1 MPRHQHCRLLL
12 PALAATV
19 LLGIAVSAAQQ
30 AQAPP
35 AAPAAPSPAGGR
47 TQTAPPGAPGQPAQ
61 QPLATFRSSTRLI
74 VQNVT
79 VRDKEGKSI
88 EGLTKADFAVIE
100 DNQPQEVAF
109 VEYQQIEGEPGSAP
123 AEPVEPD
130 AAAIAAAAAP
140 AAAPVIDVGIS
151 TPPPGTVKYQDRRLI
166 VLYFD
171 MLSMQP
177 PDETRAFDNA
187 RKFVDTQM
195 AAADVVA
202 VMTFSNGVLR
212 VRQDF
217 TPNRAALRELIQTL
231 QFGDDINGD
240 GAADNPEGTA
250 FGQGDAEFTVF
261 NTDRQLAALQTA
273 VKQLG
278 SLTEKKTL
286 IYFGSGMRLN
296 GSENMAQLSATTNA
310 AIKANVTI
318 NPIDARGLTAAA
330 PLGNANERSSGGT
343 AMFSGA
349 GAGSRAASE
358 EQSKDTFFALAKDTG
373 GKAMFDYN
381 DLSLGIVEAARAA
394 DDYYIV
400 AYYSTHTATDG
411 KVRRVRISLTGG
423 RQAVLTY
430 QQAYYGEKTFAAFT
444 NADKER
450 QLEEAFMLG
459 DPITEM
465 TIAMELNYF
474 QLDRANY
481 YVPVAMKIPGS
492 ELNLARRRGA
502 ARTSMDFIAEVKDE
516 YGITIQ
522 SIRDKI
528 DIKLSDE
535 DAEQLAKRPI
545 QYENGFTLLP
555 AKYVIKVLVRDATTG
570 RMGTYQAPFQVP
582 NLVKETT
589 HVPISSVVL
598 SSQRIALGDELFT
611 VNQKTEAMA
620 TNPLIHDGEKLVP
633 SVTRVFSVSKD
644 LYVYLEAYQRGVTTQ
659 KPMVAF
665 VTFYRGQDKAFET
678 APLPVIYGLD
688 SKSKSVP
695 MRFSVPL
702 TEITPGRYDC
712 QVTVLDPE
720 SQKAA
725 FWRMPVVLVP

>member
-1 MPRHQHCRLLL
+1 MPRTRHRRLLV
-12 PALAATV
+12 PALTAIALLRIAA
-19 LLGIAVSAAQQ
+19 SAAQQ
-30 AQAPP
+30 PQAPP
-35 AAPAAPSPAGGR
+35 AAPPPAPGAR
-47 TQTAPPGAPGQPAQ
+47 TQTPAPPAAPGQPSQ
-61 QPLATFRSSTRLI
+61 TPLATFRSSTRLI

-79 VRDKEGKSI
+79 VRDKQGQLI

-100 DNQPQEVAF
+100 DNQPQEIAF
-109 VEYQQIEGEPGSAP
+109 VEYQRIEGEPGSAP
-123 AEPVEPD
+123 VESLASD
-130 AAAIAAAAAP
+130 AAPAAAAASTD
-140 AAAPVIDVGIS
+140 AAPVIDVGIS

-177 PDETRAFDNA
+177 ADEARAFENA
-187 RKFVDTQM
+187 RKYVDTQM

-202 VMTFSNGVLR
+202 VMTFTNGVLR

-231 QFGDDINGD
+231 QFGDDLDGD

-250 FGQGDAEFTVF
+250 FGQGDAEFSVF

-278 SLTEKKTL
+278 SLPEKKTL

-330 PLGNANERSSGGT
+330 PLGNANERSAGG
-343 AMFSGA
+343 AGMFSGA
-349 GAGSRAASE
+349 AAGSRAASD

-381 DLSLGIVEAARAA
+381 DLSLGIVQAAQAS

-411 KVRRVRISLTGG
+411 KVRRVRVSLTGG
-423 RQAVLTY
+423 RQADLAY

-516 YGITIQ
+516 FGITIQ

-570 RMGTYQAPFQVP
+570 RIGTYQAPFVVP
-582 NLVKETT
+582 NLVRDTT
-589 HVPISSVVL
+589 RVPISSVVL
-598 SSQRIALGDELFT
+598 SSQRIALGDELFAVT
-611 VNQKTEAMA
+611 QKAEAMA
-620 TNPLIHDGEKLVP
+620 ANPLIHEGEKLVP
-633 SVTRVFSVSKD
+633 SVTRVFSVSRD
-644 LYVYLEAYQRGVTTQ
+644 LYVYLQAYQRGVTSQ
-659 KPMVAF
+659 KPLVAF
-665 VTFYRGQDKAFET
+665 VTFYRGEDKAFET
-678 APLPVIYGLD
+678 APLPVIHGLD
-688 SKSKSVP
+688 PKSKSVP